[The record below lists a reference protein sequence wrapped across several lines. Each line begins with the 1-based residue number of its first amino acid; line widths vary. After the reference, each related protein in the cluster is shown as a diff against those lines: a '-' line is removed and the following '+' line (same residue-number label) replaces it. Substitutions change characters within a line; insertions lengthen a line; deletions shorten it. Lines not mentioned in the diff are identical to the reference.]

1 MLVHLRIENYALIRH
16 LSIPFNEGF
25 TVITGETGA
34 GKSILLGALSLI
46 LGQRADTQV
55 LMDKSKKC
63 FVEGTFKITGYDL
76 NSFFE
81 QNDLDYEDTLIIRRE
96 INSAGKSR
104 AFINDT
110 PVTLSQLKEISEK
123 LVDIHSQH
131 ETVELNT
138 YSFQMD
144 LVDDFA
150 GNQQLLK
157 EYKLHFREYMA
168 LKALLSALRE
178 KEKQSKTDQDYYAFL
193 LNELNEAH
201 LVIGEQTALETELD
215 LLTHSETIK
224 TSLFAASQILQ
235 SSEENVT
242 GKLNEVASVLKNI
255 ARLHPEIESYLIRIQ
270 ESIVELKDVAS
281 DIEKL
286 HEKVNFDQERIE
298 QINQRLQLIF
308 HLEQKHR
315 VANPDELIKM
325 QEKIAAR
332 LNAIS
337 HLDTEIAESENIFFT
352 LEKQLFTLANQI
364 VQSRNSVKKPM
375 ETAIVSVLN
384 ELGMPDSRFSVDQ
397 QVGDELTGN
406 GIDKIRFLF
415 TANKGG
421 EMREISK
428 VASGGELSRLMLA
441 LKSKVSQRKLLP
453 TIIFDEIDIGISGEI
468 AARMGTILQRMATRM
483 QVIAITHLPQIA
495 GKSENHYYVY
505 KEIENNTTNSAIK
518 ILNNKE
524 RIVEIAKMLSSELV
538 TESAMKTAKE
548 LMQN

>member
-406 GIDKIRFLF
+406 GIDKIRFL
-415 TANKGG
+415 
-421 EMREISK
+421 
-428 VASGGELSRLMLA
+428 
-441 LKSKVSQRKLLP
+441 
-453 TIIFDEIDIGISGEI
+453 
-468 AARMGTILQRMATRM
+468 
-483 QVIAITHLPQIA
+483 
-495 GKSENHYYVY
+495 
-505 KEIENNTTNSAIK
+505 
-518 ILNNKE
+518 
-524 RIVEIAKMLSSELV
+524 
-538 TESAMKTAKE
+538 
-548 LMQN
+548 